1 MTSECLQSV
10 EPLSSA
16 FSLGELIVYPT
27 EAVMGIGCDPD
38 NEAAVSKLL
47 AIKQRP
53 RAKGMILIA
62 DSYSR
67 LLKYVDDKSVPP
79 QKRTEVFSSW
89 PGHNTWLLPKSEE
102 APDWITGE
110 HDKIA
115 VRVTAHPVVI
125 ALCQAVGKPLVS
137 TSANPSGMPPALTTE
152 EAKQY
157 FGGDVVYVP
166 GEVTNPGK
174 PSTIRDC
181 ETGHVIR
188 G

>member
-1 MTSECLQSV
+1 MTSEYLQSIDS
-10 EPLSSA
+10 LQSA
-16 FSLGELIVYPT
+16 FIAGELFVYPT

-38 NEAAVSKLL
+38 NEEAVIKLL
-47 AIKQRP
+47 TLKQRP
-53 RAKGMILIA
+53 REKGMILIA

-79 QKRTEVFSSW
+79 HKRAEVFSSW
-89 PGHNTWLLPKSEE
+89 PGHNTWLLPKSAE
-102 APDWITGE
+102 APDWITGD

-115 VRVTAHPVVI
+115 VRVTAHPVVV
-125 ALCQAVGKPLVS
+125 ALCQTLGKPLVS

-157 FGGDVVYVP
+157 FGDDVVYAT

-181 ETGHVIR
+181 ETGQVIR